1 MNMMSSSNNLNM
13 NTIDIISTNSNFS
26 DNQKQTINSII
37 QLLIGENSQISTER
51 VQFIGQV
58 LFAIS
63 IWKGDV
69 NLVRWCLENNYGSA
83 SELIT
88 NSHIAFV
95 NQLGFN
101 METISDMG
109 TDRNSPDNI
118 QDIDLDEDQ

>member
-1 MNMMSSSNNLNM
+1 
-13 NTIDIISTNSNFS
+13 
-26 DNQKQTINSII
+26 
-37 QLLIGENSQISTER
+37 
-51 VQFIGQV
+51 
-58 LFAIS
+58 
-63 IWKGDV
+63 
-69 NLVRWCLENNYGSA
+69 VRWCLENNYGSA